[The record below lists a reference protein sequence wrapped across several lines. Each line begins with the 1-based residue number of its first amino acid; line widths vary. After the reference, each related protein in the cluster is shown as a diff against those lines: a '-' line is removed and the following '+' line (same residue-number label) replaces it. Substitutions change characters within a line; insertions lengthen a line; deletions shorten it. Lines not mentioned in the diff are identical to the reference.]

1 MCMKTIIGAILCT
14 LAISFDITAQC
25 TPNGPNLIPNPSF
38 ESFGVC
44 PVPPCGFPPEIRQ
57 NSSPCTSWR
66 GIEMS
71 CPMGSTPDFTK
82 SSAVAVPTCAST
94 LTVASGNE
102 MCLNG
107 NYCVGLF
114 VFVAPDGSNTREYV
128 QCQLNSTLI
137 AGQTYCFSMVAKTR
151 AGGAGNQLNNTNGLG
166 AFFHNL
172 GIIDIDVQNGA
183 TQFLGPGSTINA
195 TPQVQASALIPHNSC
210 STIQGTFVATGTE
223 RYLTIGNFRTD
234 ATTTKT
240 STSASSYMYIDDLKL
255 YPINPLPVE
264 LSSFSASCNESVIN
278 LQWVTESEYQNDHFT
293 IERSCNGV
301 DYEKI
306 GTLNGNGTTN
316 QATTYTF
323 NDSHS
328 ICDGI
333 IYYRLSQTDID
344 GRTVLLPIISTM
356 CSQTNSTIVSVD
368 MEMNALYID
377 SKESLKQLGIYDC
390 TGKLILA
397 SAIDEKTPFTVDLPP
412 LSSGIYFVRILT
424 AFNEIV
430 THKLF
435 ISK

>member
-1 MCMKTIIGAILCT
+1 MKTIIAFLVGIISVST
-14 LAISFDITAQC
+14 LYAQC
-25 TPNGPNLIPNPSF
+25 VPNGPNLIPNPSF
-38 ESFGVC
+38 ENFGVC

-82 SSAVAVPTCAST
+82 SSAVAVPTCATT
-94 LTVASGNE
+94 LTVASGNQ

-107 NYCVGLF
+107 SYCVGFF
-114 VFVAPDGSNTREYV
+114 VFVSPDGDNTREYV

-137 AGQTYCFSMVAKTR
+137 AGQTYCFSMVTKTR
-151 AGGAGNQLNNTNGLG
+151 AGSVGNQLNNTNGLG

-172 GIIDIDVQNGA
+172 GIIDIDAQNGA
-183 TQFLGPGSTINA
+183 SQFLGPGSMVNA

-223 RYLTIGNFRTD
+223 TYLTIGNFRTD

-240 STSASSYMYIDDLKL
+240 STTAASYIYIDDLKL

-278 LQWVTESEYQNDHFT
+278 LQWVTESEDRNAYFT

-301 DYEKI
+301 DFEKI
-306 GTLNGNGTTN
+306 GSLNGNGTTH
-316 QATTYTF
+316 QATNYIF
-323 NDSHS
+323 NDYQST
-328 ICDGI
+328 CDGV

-344 GRTVLLPIISTM
+344 GNTSFLPIISTI
-356 CSQTNSTIVSVD
+356 CSESNSTIVSHDV
-368 MEMNALYID
+368 EMNVLHIE
-377 SKESLKQLGIYDC
+377 SKESLKQLGVYDC
-390 TGKLILA
+390 TGKLILELA
-397 SAIDEKTPFTVDLPP
+397 LNEKSPFTLDLPE
-412 LSSGIYFVRILT
+412 LSNGMYFVKILT
-424 AFNEIV
+424 AFNETI